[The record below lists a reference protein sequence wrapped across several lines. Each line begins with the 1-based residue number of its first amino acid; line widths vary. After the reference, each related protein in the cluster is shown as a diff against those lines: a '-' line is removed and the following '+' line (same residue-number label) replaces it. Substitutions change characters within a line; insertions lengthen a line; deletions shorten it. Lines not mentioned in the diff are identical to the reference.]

1 MTLFAT
7 LGFRNNTCSQW
18 QTDKLG
24 ALLFSCVQVL
34 FRPEKLQYCGADQK
48 DESRIRATELA
59 SCGVFVSQRET
70 HQPRFTVTGN
80 RHQPRLK
87 CVEPG
92 FTILTQF

>member
-48 DESRIRATELA
+48 DESRYELR
-59 SCGVFVSQRET
+59 SLQVVVFLFRNMKPINHVLQLQVININ
-70 HQPRFTVTGN
+70 HV
-80 RHQPRLK
+80 
-87 CVEPG
+87 
-92 FTILTQF
+92 